1 MYGLIIGPRRRGVSR
16 KQALARQGRRGFT
29 LIEQLF
35 ALLLAGITVS
45 AVVSGF
51 WQSVQQ
57 SEWSAHSLAA
67 QSLAMQVMEQARA
80 ARWDPNGS
88 PSVDDLQQTNFPVRP
103 DEILDVPAGRGQRL
117 HATTRTTIRTIS
129 ESPPLKM
136 IEVQTTWRFGNRR
149 ALYTNT
155 IATYRAPD
163 Q

>member
-57 SEWSAHSLAA
+57 AEWSAHSLAA
-67 QSLAMQVMEQARA
+67 QSLAQQVMEQARA

-88 PSVDDLQQTNFPVRP
+88 PSVDNLQQTNFPTRT
-103 DEILDVPAGRGQRL
+103 EILDVPTGRGQNL
-117 HATTRTTIRTIS
+117 LATTRTTIRTIS

-136 IEVQTTWRFGNRR
+136 VEVQTTWRFGNRR
-149 ALYTNT
+149 ALYTNA

>member
-1 MYGLIIGPRRRGVSR
+1 MYGRFANRRNRGPAPFSTLRRR
-16 KQALARQGRRGFT
+16 KAFAFT
-29 LIEQLF
+29 LIEQMF
-35 ALLLAGITVS
+35 ALLLAGLTVS

-67 QSLAMQVMEQARA
+67 QSLAQQAMEQCRA
-80 ARWDPNGS
+80 AKWDPNGS
-88 PSVDDLQQTNFPVRP
+88 PSVDQLLQANFPVRT
-103 DEILDVPAGRGQRL
+103 EVLDVPTGRGQTL
-117 HATTRTTIRTIS
+117 LATTRTTIRVIS
-129 ESPPLKM
+129 EVPPLKM

-149 ALYTNT
+149 LYTNT

>member
-1 MYGLIIGPRRRGVSR
+1 MYGHVIDSRRRGVSLKQTLSR
-16 KQALARQGRRGFT
+16 KQGRRGFT

-80 ARWDPNGS
+80 ARWQPNGA
-88 PSVDDLQQTNFPVRP
+88 PPVDDLQQTNFAVRA
-103 DEILDVPAGRGQRL
+103 DEVLDVPAGRGQNL
-117 HATTRTTIRTIS
+117 LATTRTTIRSIS

-136 IEVQTTWRFGNRR
+136 IEVQTEWRFGNRR
-149 ALYTNT
+149 LYTNT

>member
-1 MYGLIIGPRRRGVSR
+1 MKGRIIDPHRRGVPTSR
-16 KQALARQGRRGFT
+16 RSRQQGFT

-51 WQSVQQ
+51 WQSIQQ

-67 QSLAMQVMEQARA
+67 QSLAQQALEQARA
-80 ARWDPNGS
+80 AKWDPHAS
-88 PSVDDLQQTNFPVRP
+88 PSVDQLQQTNFPVRA
-103 DEILDVPAGRGQRL
+103 DEVLDVPSGRGQNL
-117 HATTRTTIRTIS
+117 LATTRTTIRTIS
-129 ESPPLKM
+129 EHPPLRM
-136 IEVQTTWRFGNRR
+136 IEVETTWQFGNRR
-149 ALYTNT
+149 RYTNT

>member
-1 MYGLIIGPRRRGVSR
+1 MYGRIVNMRGRGLSLSPARRELE
-16 KQALARQGRRGFT
+16 AFT
-29 LIEQLF
+29 LVEQLF
-35 ALLLAGITVS
+35 ALLLAGLTVS

-67 QSLAMQVMEQARA
+67 QSLALQAMEQCRA

-88 PSVDDLQQTNFPVRP
+88 PSVDELQPGTTVRNE
-103 DEILDVPAGRGQRL
+103 DLDVPAGRGLPVRAL
-117 HATTRTTIRTIS
+117 TRTTVRVIS
-129 ESPPLKM
+129 EVPPLKM

-149 ALYTNT
+149 FYTNT

>member
-1 MYGLIIGPRRRGVSR
+1 MYGRIVTRRSRGLPLSP
-16 KQALARQGRRGFT
+16 ARREREAFT
-29 LIEQLF
+29 LIEQMF
-35 ALLLAGITVS
+35 ALLLAGLTIS

-51 WQSVQQ
+51 WQSAQQ

-67 QSLAMQVMEQARA
+67 QSLALQAMEQARA

-88 PSVDDLQQTNFPVRP
+88 PSVDELLQSNFTNRSEV
-103 DEILDVPAGRGQRL
+103 LDVPTGRGQTL
-117 HATTRTTIRTIS
+117 IANTHTTIRVIS
-129 ESPPLKM
+129 EVPPLKM

-149 ALYTNT
+149 FYTNT